1 MKYAVYNK
9 TTISHCQ
16 IALRLKLSEK
26 SAFLWKGVLDPQ
38 TPVWNDFKISN
49 DKRVLI
55 KIQYQNKHKQSKI
68 NEHVKDV
75 SQFLFSE
82 PTFEISSF
90 RQNWVGKTSHRH
102 FRITEYLLYLISC
115 SVSNS
120 RDIPSYAKHW
130 GAKWKVFYCTTRHCT
145 PFLSAKFKDWQ
156 AVATSHNLETPFVGE
171 RSFSK
176 EHWPWAGAFFFSF
189 HLLLIHLLLL
199 THLLRD
205 AASKIYDGG
214 SWDIRRR
221 ASVWLLK
228 YACNAG

>member
-9 TTISHCQ
+9 TTKSHRQ

-38 TPVWNDFKISN
+38 TPVWNDLKISN

-68 NEHVKDV
+68 NERVKDV
-75 SQFLFSE
+75 LQFLFSE

-115 SVSNS
+115 SAS
-120 RDIPSYAKHW
+120 IPSSVKHW
-130 GAKWKVFYCTTRHCT
+130 GAKSKFFYSTTRHCT

-156 AVATSHNLETPFVGE
+156 ALATSHNLETPFVGE

-176 EHWPWAGAFFFSF
+176 EQWPWASVFFFSF
-189 HLLLIHLLLL
+189 HFLLIHLLLL

-214 SWDIRRR
+214 
-221 ASVWLLK
+221 
-228 YACNAG
+228 

>member
-1 MKYAVYNK
+1 M
-9 TTISHCQ
+9 I
-16 IALRLKLSEK
+16 LKC
-26 SAFLWKGVLDPQ
+26 
-38 TPVWNDFKISN
+38 
-49 DKRVLI
+49 VLI

-75 SQFLFSE
+75 SQFLSSE